1 MSPKQ
6 KSPKQFLKVLIL
18 QNNFYFIYF
27 TTGQIRMFRISPLA
41 VLAFPVLLLVN
52 SGPWFDLHSPA
63 VSFGASSLS
72 RHRIQ
77 FLELFDS
84 VFLWSLKCP
93 PQLKHMEASTK
104 PSARVKIWIL
114 MLMQKLYQNMDGGI
128 SFCLKMRVFF
138 FSFKWLWEWEIQM
151 NVDKLRQWALTWWS
165 HVWER
170 ETLLLLSVIGIEQ
183 SKWLK
188 ESNKGEKWL

>member
-27 TTGQIRMFRISPLA
+27 TTGQILMFRISPLA

-128 SFCLKMRVFF
+128 SFCLKMSFF
-138 FSFKWLWEWEIQM
+138 FFLSIGCENGRYKWMWTNWGSE
-151 NVDKLRQWALTWWS
+151 
-165 HVWER
+165 
-170 ETLLLLSVIGIEQ
+170 LSLDGPMSE
-183 SKWLK
+183 
-188 ESNKGEKWL
+188 KGKHCCY